1 MCVISVSLWREH
13 RLEETCEEALTIQT
27 RFSSFE
33 DYWSPFFEGQGP
45 AGTYVA
51 ALAPSERDELR
62 LRLRRRLIG
71 EGADRR
77 IVLGAR
83 ALARAG
89 HRTSCAASRLAA
101 LQNSTWVEE
110 VVTDSSGGARW
121 GVSAGAAGRLRS
133 SCVPCPDRSPPRS
146 LEDIATVA

>member
-1 MCVISVSLWREH
+1 MCAISVSLWREH

-77 IVLGAR
+77 CWVLVRWPVRGIVPLALLPGWPLFRTPLG
-83 ALARAG
+83 
-89 HRTSCAASRLAA
+89 
-101 LQNSTWVEE
+101 
-110 VVTDSSGGARW
+110 GGGCDRFERW
-121 GVSAGAAGRLRS
+121 RQVGRLRRRGGS
-133 SCVPCPDRSPPRS
+133 AAFILRAVPRPLPSPLPRGHS
-146 LEDIATVA
+146 